1 MRLNNAT
8 TLSQE
13 VEGGTRLFYA
23 NVLATLVAVL
33 LSFIL
38 TIAYGGSYSKLMLL
52 ALIAAMIIATVS
64 LLVGLARLNIPKTK
78 ATYVL
83 DARIYVNL
91 KEGLVL
97 PSPSP
102 LYLLQSY
109 AHQLYRLLDRC
120 NLADRNAIRRPP
132 DFTELYGG
140 KLDFITELFEEALLR
155 TIASCSHECL
165 RYYGG
170 RVVDID
176 LVATVKPRLTAIL
189 NEVKDRC
196 GIEGADTTLLRI
208 PMFLPSD
215 FSIDVKKAGR
225 PNNLFEIAIKSRYCS
240 LRIRVMSYAWS
251 SQVVLRISPIPML
264 DRMPILSATIDY
276 YFKLSKIDTNIPKK
290 IHAVIPMTEG
300 VIAAYHY
307 HTIIEVKYSRLYA
320 ILNSRRTV
328 SCLRYLECLVEQLK
342 SHADWSY
349 RAELDYEKAREE
361 KILSSVK
368 NVELNLSNLIEQLR
382 ACVSNTQRSS
392 QSLQ

>member
-23 NVLATLVAVL
+23 NVLATLIAVL

-52 ALIAAMIIATVS
+52 ALIAAMVMVTVS
-64 LLVGLARLNIPKTK
+64 LLAGLARLNIPKTK

-102 LYLLQSY
+102 LYLLQFY

-120 NLADRNAIRRPP
+120 NLADKNAVRRPP
-132 DFTELYGG
+132 DSAELYGS

-155 TIASCSHECL
+155 IIASCSHECL

-176 LVATVKPRLTAIL
+176 LAATVKPRLTAIL

-196 GIEGADTTLLRI
+196 GIEGADTALLRI
-208 PMFLPSD
+208 PMLIPSD
-215 FSIDVKKAGR
+215 FSISVRRVGK
-225 PNNLFEIAIKSRYCS
+225 PNNLLEIAIRGKYCS
-240 LRIRVMSYAWS
+240 LRIGVVSYAWS
-251 SQVVLRISPIPML
+251 SQVVIRTGPIPML
-264 DRMPILSATIDY
+264 DEMPILSTTVDHY
-276 YFKLSKIDTNIPKK
+276 TELSKIDIDASKTSS
-290 IHAVIPMTEG
+290 ASVLVTEG
-300 VIAAYHY
+300 IVSKYCYHVIV
-307 HTIIEVKYSRLYA
+307 EMEYSRLFA
-320 ILNSRRTV
+320 ILSSERTA
-328 SCLRYLECLVEQLK
+328 SCLRYLECLVERLK
-342 SHADWSY
+342 SYADWSY
-349 RAELDYEKAREE
+349 RAELDYNKIREE
-361 KILSSVK
+361 EILSTIK
-368 NVELNLSNLIEQLR
+368 RVEANLGNLRELLE
-382 ACVSNTQRSS
+382 SS
-392 QSLQ
+392 LYRERHGD